1 MIISEEGPALIRWFR
16 SRFKPYMTRPTVYQ
30 TFTRFIYALL
40 LSLLWDRFV
49 SDSLQSKA
57 YAFLF
62 FGAVFAIL
70 AWVSYLQLDGMR
82 MPHLT
87 DWMTSSL
94 PQKKPERSYSD
105 MSDYVDED
113 VVNYSELESDEKYMC
128 RLIANAACA
137 VLYILLSFIPW

>member
-1 MIISEEGPALIRWFR
+1 MFKRFKSI
-16 SRFKPYMTRPTVYQ
+16 FKPYMTRPTIYQ
-30 TFTRFIYALL
+30 AFTRFVYTLL

-49 SDSLQSKA
+49 NDGLLNKS

-70 AWVSYLQLDGMR
+70 AWITYLSLDGVR

-94 PQKKPERSYSD
+94 PHKKPERSYGD
-105 MSDYVDED
+105 MSDYIDED
-113 VVNYSELESDEKYMC
+113 VVNYSELESEEKLLC
-128 RLIANAACA
+128 RLIANAVCA
-137 VLYILLSFIPW
+137 AAYILLSFIPW